1 MQSDELTL
9 AGGHVEDGR
18 EIVTLARW
26 AVALGSRLFL
36 VLVQSQ
42 VRVDLAV
49 FHARL
54 RKAEVL
60 EEDVCATLSYIIPV
74 IPMSHI
80 HVERQFALSNVQ
92 VPLENSYM
100 HTPIR
105 AYLSARISTAFSQ
118 KIPNHAE
125 DRALNLH
132 FGSPNP
138 PSRKQKSA
146 ADHTH
151 DAEVLISHSS
161 M

>member
-18 EIVTLARW
+18 EIVTLVRW

-54 RKAEVL
+54 RKPEIL
-60 EEDVCATLSYIIPV
+60 EEDVCATFSYIIPV
-74 IPMSHI
+74 IAMSRI
-80 HVERQFALSNVQ
+80 HVERQFALFNLQ

-105 AYLSARISTAFSQ
+105 AYLPARISTAFLKRSPITLRIERLIFILAAQTHPLANRKVQLTTPTMQ
-118 KIPNHAE
+118 K
-125 DRALNLH
+125 
-132 FGSPNP
+132 F
-138 PSRKQKSA
+138 
-146 ADHTH
+146 
-151 DAEVLISHSS
+151 
-161 M
+161 